1 MARPR
6 EFDEDAVLDIIAD
19 LFWRRG
25 FESVSLRDIA
35 EASGVKMAS
44 IYAAYCDKKGLYRAA
59 LDHYRRAV
67 VEPAIAMVAGP
78 GAPRERIA
86 KLLQM
91 AIDAARRGDRRGC
104 FLCNAAIDRAG
115 DDAEAAEF
123 VTATLKRIEDSIAA
137 ALKDD
142 PPYDKNPAARRR
154 AAQHI
159 LADYLGMRVLAR
171 SGAPLAVLK
180 NVRESALASL

>member
-6 EFDEDAVLDIIAD
+6 EFDEDAVLEIVAD

-25 FESVSLRDIA
+25 FEGVSIRDIA
-35 EASGVKMAS
+35 EATGVKMAS
-44 IYAAYCDKKGLYRAA
+44 LYAAYGDKKGLYRAA
-59 LDHYRRAV
+59 LDNYRRTV

-78 GAPRERIA
+78 GSARERIE

-91 AIDAARRGDRRGC
+91 AVDAARRGDRRGC
-104 FLCNAAIDRAG
+104 FLCNAAVDRAG
-115 DDAEAAEF
+115 DDADAAEF
-123 VTATLKRIEDSIAA
+123 VTVTFKRIEDAIAA

-142 PPYDKNPAARRR
+142 PPYDKNPGARRR
-154 AAQHI
+154 ASQRI